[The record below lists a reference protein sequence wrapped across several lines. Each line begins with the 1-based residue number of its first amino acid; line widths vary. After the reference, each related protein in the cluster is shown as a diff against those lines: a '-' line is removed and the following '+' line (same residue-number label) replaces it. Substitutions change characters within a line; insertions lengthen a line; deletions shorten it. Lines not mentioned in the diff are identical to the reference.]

1 METINF
7 TKAQIERCQP
17 RAKRYLVHDEKTP
30 GLVLVVHP
38 SGTKAFQVY
47 RKLHGRPRRVTLGRW
62 PSMTPEQARRQAAK
76 VIAQLVEGIDP
87 NEQKRRDRAQR
98 LTLGEAF
105 CEYIASVSL
114 SPNSVKAYTLSV
126 DRDLKDWKDRALA
139 SITGQMVVARHRKL
153 STRSPTTANRAMRVL
168 RAVWNHAR
176 GMSEDEDGNPLL
188 PEPPTRKL
196 QRSWNRETRRDG
208 HILPSQIKPWFR
220 AVNRLPE
227 TLQRGDGLLARDY
240 LTFVLLTG
248 LRRREA
254 SSLPWSD
261 VDLQNRTI
269 QIRHTKNHT
278 PFTLPMSD
286 YLTAILSSRKD
297 NYGGNDRVFPIEE
310 PRRFVQRV
318 REDSGVGF
326 TIHDLRRTFITIAES
341 MDISL
346 FAIKA
351 LVNHRSNTGT
361 DVTAGY
367 VQFTTERL
375 RKPMQQI
382 NDYILSHAGLLDG
395 ANIVDMDTHSRLD
408 PSI

>member
-1 METINF
+1 MGTINF

-17 RAKRYLVHDEKTP
+17 REKRYLIHDEKTP

-38 SGTKAFQVY
+38 SGTKAYQVY
-47 RKLHGRPRRVTLGRW
+47 RKLHGRPRRITLGRW
-62 PSMTPEQARRQAAK
+62 PGMTPEQARRQAAK

-87 NEQKRRDRAQR
+87 NKQKRQDRAQR

-105 CEYIASVSL
+105 RDYIASVSL
-114 SPNSVKAYTLSV
+114 SPNSVKAYSLAV
-126 DRDLKDWKDRALA
+126 ERDLKDWQDRAMA

-153 STRSPTTANRAMRVL
+153 STKSPTTANRAMRVL

-176 GMSEDEDGNPLL
+176 SMSEDEDGNPLL

-208 HILPSQIKPWFR
+208 HILPDQLKPWFG

-227 TLQRGDGLLARDY
+227 SLQRGNGLLARDY

-254 SSLPWSD
+254 SSLLWDD

-269 QIRHTKNHT
+269 RIRHTKNHV
-278 PFTLPMSD
+278 PFTLPISD
-286 YLTAILSSRKD
+286 HLTEILLNRKD
-297 NYGGNDRVFPIEE
+297 SFGGDDRVFPIEE

-351 LVNHRSNTGT
+351 LVNHRSNTGN

-382 NDYILSHAGLLDG
+382 NDYILAHAGLLEGVGD
-395 ANIVDMDTHSRLD
+395 ANMNMHAISDS
-408 PSI
+408 SG